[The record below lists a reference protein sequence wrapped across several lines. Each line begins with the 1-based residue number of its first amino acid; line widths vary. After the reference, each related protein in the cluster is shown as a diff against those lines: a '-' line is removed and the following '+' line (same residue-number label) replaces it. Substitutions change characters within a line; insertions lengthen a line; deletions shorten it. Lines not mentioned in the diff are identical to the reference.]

1 MVLAFEANTFVHAE
15 EVGERVHAADSL
27 HANME
32 LADSTVTETRMQH
45 IKKKVKH
52 AGNVFYRFVKNFDN
66 YDTTYISPNYYN
78 FTAMLQ
84 NTNSFQ
90 AYKFQ
95 GRNEDGLRQTIST
108 QPAPSVKVGPY
119 FGWRWI
125 FLGYTFDVAHPKAIS
140 KSTEFNFSL
149 YSAMLGCDFIYI
161 KNTGNFRLRRTTGFE
176 GVGNKDFYNVDFR
189 GLNAKTVSFSAY
201 YVFNHKH
208 FSYPAAYNQSTV
220 QRKSCGS
227 MLLGMGYSKQEVNFD
242 YTQLPSELLGTGNDE
257 RIVDELKFSR
267 ISYDYY
273 FVSTGYGYNWVF
285 ARNCLFG
292 ASFMPSVGIRKMSGE
307 KLKGDELFND
317 LRNFS
322 FDCTSRLGLVWNNA
336 HWFAGAS
343 FISHLYLYRKQR
355 FSLANSVNFCNVY
368 VGFFFNRKK
377 QYR

>member
-32 LADSTVTETRMQH
+32 LADSAVTETRMQH
-45 IKKKVKH
+45 IRKKVKH

-90 AYKFQ
+90 TYKFQ
-95 GRNEDGLRQTIST
+95 GKNEDGLRQSIST

-161 KNTGNFRLRRTTGFE
+161 KNAGDFRLRRTT
-176 GVGNKDFYNVDFR
+176 V
-189 GLNAKTVSFSAY
+189 
-201 YVFNHKH
+201 
-208 FSYPAAYNQSTV
+208 
-220 QRKSCGS
+220 
-227 MLLGMGYSKQEVNFD
+227 
-242 YTQLPSELLGTGNDE
+242 
-257 RIVDELKFSR
+257 LK
-267 ISYDYY
+267 
-273 FVSTGYGYNWVF
+273 
-285 ARNCLFG
+285 A
-292 ASFMPSVGIRKMSGE
+292 
-307 KLKGDELFND
+307 
-317 LRNFS
+317 
-322 FDCTSRLGLVWNNA
+322 
-336 HWFAGAS
+336 
-343 FISHLYLYRKQR
+343 
-355 FSLANSVNFCNVY
+355 LAPKIFTT
-368 VGFFFNRKK
+368 
-377 QYR
+377 

>member
-1 MVLAFEANTFVHAE
+1 MLAFEANTFVHAE
-15 EVGERVHAADSL
+15 EAGGRVHAADSL

-32 LADSTVTETRMQH
+32 LADSAVTETRMQH

-90 AYKFQ
+90 TYKFQ

-322 FDCTSRLGLVWNNA
+322 FDCTSRLGLV
-336 HWFAGAS
+336 
-343 FISHLYLYRKQR
+343 
-355 FSLANSVNFCNVY
+355 
-368 VGFFFNRKK
+368 
-377 QYR
+377 